1 MAWIQMRDFWTF
13 RPTEVQENKKYLFEC
28 RDSKSD
34 TGSSLLVHVA
44 ASHSGI
50 VNGNRRFYRPDRM
63 QESIH
68 TWLPLK
74 AADGTMLRTARPVL
88 IGHDEK
94 GDVLG
99 RVLEATYVDDS
110 WKHAGDFPVI
120 KDFLFYQRDG
130 RKRHDLFKSVD
141 WVVDNLLELDEY
153 TGLGHTE
160 LGIRIT
166 NPEAIRKV
174 LADEY
179 LTVSVGFKTD
189 QAICSLCH
197 TNWATDGKCGHKLG
211 EVDEGKHMFLIAGA
225 MDNQEL
231 SFINFAADPFAT
243 VLDKK
248 ILTDSL
254 EKMFFLGLPINQQ
267 DSFTADGLQL
277 TDGLIFEADMV
288 AAEEPMTATT
298 DIKTTLDLAAMGIEL
313 KSKDLT
319 RVKAME
325 IKDSLA
331 SFTPDTEDGKSQ
343 KRSLVSTVNAKIR
356 AKKWDKVQDA
366 APSATDDQVAAE
378 LATMMEDAKKP
389 KPAFLAAKEHK
400 EDDETCE
407 CAECAKKKAKK
418 EKDSAPSFNLFAN
431 WTPDSDEDRTYF
443 EDGSGIA
450 AELGI
455 ELGTS
460 KLADATID
468 ALSADTFCGP
478 NRTFPVPDAIHAAAV
493 RKVVTAAKMT
503 DALRATILANV
514 AIKEKGFPAPAAA
527 VAPVVVKD
535 SAPAADT
542 VRAARIDK
550 FLDSVVMTD
559 AQAKEVAPEVRT
571 AMVATLKSLDSSY
584 DALPNSDVKWR
595 LRWAIRAMLTD
606 WDADD
611 DVKYALEALAGNKD
625 HVVLTRSEI
634 DEKDEALNGLMAE
647 KDALAIEVTSLKDSR
662 AVMLSAAKETLAQ
675 QIVMSNVYKA
685 QDGYK
690 DLTPDQI
697 QEKVATLSKRHIT
710 SLRDSVSDILSG
722 LKWTDS
728 QPSAAKAPDATAVDD
743 ATQISETAPVVKMTD
758 AAQAEADA
766 AHELVL
772 TKLRYMSP
780 LEQTRFLGQM
790 AFEAAKTQITK

>member
-1 MAWIQMRDFWTF
+1 
-13 RPTEVQENKKYLFEC
+13 
-28 RDSKSD
+28 
-34 TGSSLLVHVA
+34 
-44 ASHSGI
+44 
-50 VNGNRRFYRPDRM
+50 
-63 QESIH
+63 
-68 TWLPLK
+68 
-74 AADGTMLRTARPVL
+74 
-88 IGHDEK
+88 
-94 GDVLG
+94 
-99 RVLEATYVDDS
+99 
-110 WKHAGDFPVI
+110 
-120 KDFLFYQRDG
+120 
-130 RKRHDLFKSVD
+130 
-141 WVVDNLLELDEY
+141 
-153 TGLGHTE
+153 
-160 LGIRIT
+160 
-166 NPEAIRKV
+166 
-174 LADEY
+174 
-179 LTVSVGFKTD
+179 
-189 QAICSLCH
+189 
-197 TNWATDGKCGHKLG
+197 
-211 EVDEGKHMFLIAGA
+211 
-225 MDNQEL
+225 
-231 SFINFAADPFAT
+231 
-243 VLDKK
+243 
-248 ILTDSL
+248 
-254 EKMFFLGLPINQQ
+254 
-267 DSFTADGLQL
+267 
-277 TDGLIFEADMV
+277 
-288 AAEEPMTATT
+288 
-298 DIKTTLDLAAMGIEL
+298 
-313 KSKDLT
+313 
-319 RVKAME
+319 
-325 IKDSLA
+325 LA

-514 AIKEKGFPAPAAA
+514 AIKEKDFPAPAAA

-625 HVVLTRSEI
+625 HVVLNRSEI